1 MKKLLICTVILLAG
15 LTASAQGV
23 WSVGTIEPDELKNE
37 KGGVYYRYDLEGVG
51 SLILRDWKDWAF
63 KIITENGKFDSFEM
77 NDNFSHGIFYV
88 LGYYSDDDKL
98 EFKFKDDRLEVD
110 HNTQQSAWINK
121 DWTHYIYNKNK
132 IKKAFRALKEG
143 KGYIRIIMK
152 RASDTDFDLKVT
164 PYKEPQ
170 P

>member
-1 MKKLLICTVILLAG
+1 
-15 LTASAQGV
+15 
-23 WSVGTIEPDELKNE
+23 
-37 KGGVYYRYDLEGVG
+37 
-51 SLILRDWKDWAF
+51 
-63 KIITENGKFDSFEM
+63 M